1 MDLINGEMSRILG
14 RYFGFIS
21 TVSSSDGETVTFSAG
36 RLDALNEELANA
48 AAKTSG
54 NYLDEQHQDGYW
66 WYELESNVT
75 ITSEYLMLLH
85 FLGLYDRQR
94 DELIARHI
102 LNNQRPDGTWAIH
115 WGGEGDLSTT
125 VEAYFALKLAGLDPD
140 DPPLKKARAFI
151 LKNGGVE
158 GCRVFTRIFLAL
170 FGEYDWKAIPSI
182 PVEVNLMPSWFPM
195 SIYRMSSWAR
205 STFVPLSIVLDV
217 RPVRPIPED
226 ARIRELYRTSDKIP
240 SLSPKKLSAFSL
252 KRFFLVLDMVIKAAE
267 DTPLRVFRNKA
278 MGFTEKWIRERQE
291 PTGDWGGIQPAMVNS
306 ILALSSLG
314 HDVSHEPIRKGL
326 EALERFTLE
335 KEEELMLQSCISPV
349 WDTALTS
356 VALLHAG
363 LRKDHPQLIR
373 ACRWLASKQIFKK
386 GDWSI
391 KRPHLEPGGWAFEFE
406 NSWYPDVDDTAVVL
420 MLLYR
425 YADDGVVDR
434 AKLDRG
440 LAWVL
445 GMQGRDGGWGAF
457 DVDNDMTI
465 LNQLPL
471 GDLEAMI
478 DPSTPD
484 LTGRVLELLGQIG
497 YGTSDRAVKKA
508 IKFLRKTQEGDGSWW
523 GRWGVNHI
531 YGTCAVLCGLGAV
544 GENLKAP
551 YVRKAVRW
559 IKDNQNQD
567 GGWGE
572 CCESY
577 ADPSLKC
584 RGAST
589 PSQTAW
595 AMMALMAAEEE
606 LAQEVVRGVK
616 YLLKRQK
623 DDGTWDEE
631 WFTGTGFPK
640 YFMLRYHNYRNCFP
654 LMALGKF
661 SQKSRSRG
669 LRK

>member
-1 MDLINGEMSRILG
+1 MDLISGEMSRILG

-21 TVSSSDGETVTFSAG
+21 TSPAEGENATFSAG
-36 RLDALNEELANA
+36 RLDALNEEIARA
-48 AAKTSG
+48 AARTSG
-54 NYLDEQHQDGYW
+54 NYLGEQHPDGYW
-66 WYELESNVT
+66 WYELEANVT

-125 VEAYFALKLAGLDPD
+125 VEAYFALKLAGFDPD
-140 DPPLKKARAFI
+140 DPPLRKAREFI

-158 GCRVFTRIFLAL
+158 SCRVFTRIFLAL
-170 FGEYDWKAIPSI
+170 FGEFDWKAIPSI

-205 STFVPLSIVLDV
+205 CTFVPLSIVLDL
-217 RPVRPIPED
+217 RPVRPIPRG
-226 ARIRELYRTSDKIP
+226 ARIRELYKVPDKMP
-240 SLSPKKLSAFSL
+240 SLSPKKLSTFSW
-252 KRFFLVLDMVIKAAE
+252 KRFFFILDMVIKAAE

-278 MGFTEKWIRERQE
+278 MGFTERWVRERQE

-356 VALLHAG
+356 LALLHAG
-363 LRKDHPQLIR
+363 LRKDHPQLIK

-391 KRPHLEPGGWAFEFE
+391 KRPGLEPGGWAFEFE

-420 MLLYR
+420 MLLFR
-425 YADDGVVDR
+425 YADDGVIDR

-440 LAWVL
+440 LSWIL

-457 DVDNDMTI
+457 DVDNNMRI

-497 YGTSDRAVKKA
+497 YGTNDRAVKKA

-544 GENLKAP
+544 GESLKAP

-595 AMMALMAAEEE
+595 AMMALMAAEQEIVEE
-606 LAQEVVRGVK
+606 VIRGVK

-661 SQKSRSRG
+661 CQRSRSRG
-669 LRK
+669 LGQ